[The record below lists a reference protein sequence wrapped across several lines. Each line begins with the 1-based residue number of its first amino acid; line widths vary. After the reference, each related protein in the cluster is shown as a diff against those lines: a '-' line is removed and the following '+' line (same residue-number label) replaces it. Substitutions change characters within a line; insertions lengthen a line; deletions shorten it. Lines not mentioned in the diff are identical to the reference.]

1 MSIDES
7 DNFINHI
14 IADTIHDLSD
24 NTRER
29 IMNMFTGLMN
39 SNMTMLPNSSLN
51 RVLTQSLMEN
61 PPYKKILSK
70 KGNEQLKIVKYSKD
84 IFDQHSC
91 CIVFE
96 DFKEGQDVTQLP
108 CNHIFDCEGIKTWLK
123 EESSKCPVCRFE
135 LDFKE
140 VKEIQ
145 EDISNNYN
153 TYDALF
159 NNPMENLYPNQESF
173 INRIFNIETEYLENR
188 NLQNAII
195 ASIYEQN
202 DFTTDSDDELDED

>member
-1 MSIDES
+1 
-7 DNFINHI
+7 
-14 IADTIHDLSD
+14 
-24 NTRER
+24 
-29 IMNMFTGLMN
+29 
-39 SNMTMLPNSSLN
+39 
-51 RVLTQSLMEN
+51 
-61 PPYKKILSK
+61 
-70 KGNEQLKIVKYSKD
+70 
-84 IFDQHSC
+84 
-91 CIVFE
+91 
-96 DFKEGQDVTQLP
+96 LP

-202 DFTTDSDDELDED
+202 DFTTDSDDELDAD